1 MNPAKQRKLAIEK
14 PEERADENDS
24 SKCQRDIFNTL
35 AQKTDDLLATA
46 SVLFGLPP
54 DSCPKVL
61 AASKLNSWAP
71 TYVDRTKRLW
81 DHSCKR

>member
-1 MNPAKQRKLAIEK
+1 LLAIV
-14 PEERADENDS
+14 P
-24 SKCQRDIFNTL
+24 
-35 AQKTDDLLATA
+35 
-46 SVLFGLPP
+46 VLFGLPP

-81 DHSCKR
+81 DNIILELSGGVMRLVSQPLFLAPQGFAQGK